1 MSNAHLIKSAHI
13 WAVVVMLFGAI
24 VFAGNAGS
32 NTRNSA
38 QENQNQNQ
46 NSNANQN
53 QNRNANQNANV
64 VTNRNTNNS
73 NATAGEAATTAGMS
87 SRDQKFITEKA
98 MSGMM
103 EVELGRWAAQKGSS
117 EQVKEFGRRV
127 VADHST
133 VNAELKQLASTKGI
147 TLATELDA
155 KHQSNV
161 RKISR
166 LTGEEFDKAFSKMML
181 KSHEDSVKDFEKQST
196 SGEDAELKA
205 FASKTL
211 PTLQEHLQMAR
222 ALPGN
227 AGSGGGNTNSNS
239 NMNMNSNS
247 NSNSN
252 RNTNGNSNNS
262 NRP

>member
-1 MSNAHLIKSAHI
+1 MSNAHLVKSAHI

-32 NTRNSA
+32 NTRNLA
-38 QENQNQNQ
+38 QENQNQ

-64 VTNRNTNNS
+64 VTNKNSNNS
-73 NATAGEAATTAGMS
+73 NATAAEAATTSGMS

-103 EVELGRWAAQKGSS
+103 EVELGRWAAQKGTS

-133 VNAELKQLASTKGI
+133 VNTELKQLASTKGI

-155 KHQSNV
+155 KHQANV

-166 LTGEEFDKAFSKMML
+166 LTGEEFDRAFSKMML
-181 KSHEDSVKDFEKQST
+181 KSHEASVKDFEKQST
-196 SGEDAELKA
+196 SGEDADLKA
-205 FASKTL
+205 FASKIL
-211 PTLQEHLQMAR
+211 PTLQEHLTMAR

-227 AGSGGGNTNSNS
+227 ATSGG
-239 NMNMNSNS
+239 SNS

-252 RNTNGNSNNS
+252 TNSNSNRNSNGNSNS
-262 NRP
+262 P